1 MTQLTIPGF
10 ITELSYSRADV
21 EDKLNSKEAIKW
33 IDTFMLAIGM
43 DPSDSEKSGKEEGP
57 RTRFHRYVTGN
68 FKSEGKNYP
77 AKSLGHKNAFYCF
90 SRFVKDTEYKN
101 HLEIAKEII
110 LENWEK
116 AGEALEIG
124 TPVSLP
130 IRPESD
136 KLVVI
141 EATHIEAI
149 TVKAFLVTGYGWLP
163 KSKVKFKAGK
173 LQVPA
178 WLAKNAK
185 AKWELQQAE
194 NDDNN
199 VQKEA

>member
-10 ITELSYSRADV
+10 IVELTYTQADV
-21 EDKLNSKEAIKW
+21 EAKLNSREARQW

-43 DPSDSEKSGKEEGP
+43 DPADAEKSGKEEGP
-57 RTRFHRYVTGN
+57 RSRFYRYVTGD

-77 AKSLGHKNAFYCF
+77 AKSLSHKNAFYCF

-101 HLEIAKEII
+101 HLELAKEII

-124 TPVSLP
+124 TPIELP
-130 IRPESD
+130 TRPESD
-136 KLVVI
+136 KLVVVEASQI
-141 EATHIEAI
+141 ESI
-149 TVKAFLVTGYGWLP
+149 TMKAFLVTGYGWLP

-173 LQVPA
+173 LHVPA

-185 AKWELQQAE
+185 AKWAQQQSEQSE
-194 NDDNN
+194 N
-199 VQKEA
+199 